1 MVSFTLDLSFLD
13 PITKFENLSPG
24 ILDYWLKFC
33 PYSGQSQGKKLL
45 FLLHILR
52 SAKHFSV
59 AVQSLSCIRLFA
71 TPWTV
76 AQQAPLSFTTSQ
88 SLFKFMSIE
97 SVMPS
102 NRLILFDPL
111 LLLPSILP
119 SIRFFSDEL
128 ALHTTWPKYWSFSFS
143 ISPPM
148 NIQGG
153 FPLEMTGWAPCS
165 PRDTQESSPTS

>member
-1 MVSFTLDLSFLD
+1 MCVCVHSIVSDSATLCTAARQ
-13 PITKFENLSPG
+13 P
-24 ILDYWLKFC
+24 
-33 PYSGQSQGKKLL
+33 
-45 FLLHILR
+45 
-52 SAKHFSV
+52 A
-59 AVQSLSCIRLFA
+59 
-71 TPWTV
+71 
-76 AQQAPLSFTTSQ
+76 LSFTVSP
-88 SLFKFMSIE
+88 SVLKFMSIE

-153 FPLEMTGWAPCS
+153 FPLEMTG
-165 PRDTQESSPTS
+165 